1 MGVIIINAV
10 ISSPAYSFSILK
22 NILFSFF
29 SSIILPLDGK
39 NGINNARDWK
49 EKKLVQVKTFGREN
63 EALEP
68 QLEEMKFI

>member
-10 ISSPAYSFSILK
+10 ISSPAYSFSLLK
-22 NILFSFF
+22 NILFPFF
-29 SSIILPLDGK
+29 SIILPLDGK

>member
-22 NILFSFF
+22 NIFF
-29 SSIILPLDGK
+29 VFFSIILPLDGK

>member
-22 NILFSFF
+22 NIFFVFFFQLFFHLMGRTVL
-29 SSIILPLDGK
+29 IMREIGRK
-39 NGINNARDWK
+39 
-49 EKKLVQVKTFGREN
+49 KKLVQVKTFGREN

>member
-1 MGVIIINAV
+1 MGVTIINAV

-22 NILFSFF
+22 NIFF
-29 SSIILPLDGK
+29 VFFSIILPLDGK